1 MKPLYAQNRS
11 IAWRDLEGESV
22 LIDPSCGTVFVL
34 NELGSRIWRALE
46 SPTDEASIVET
57 IEETCSDVPPSVA
70 DEVAIFLSALRER
83 GLIARA
89 S

>member
-1 MKPLYAQNRS
+1 MKSLYTQNRS

-34 NELGSRIWRALE
+34 NALGSRIWRALE
-46 SPTDEASIVET
+46 TPNCEEGIVRE
-57 IEETCSDVPPSVA
+57 IEETCSEVPAKVSDDVA
-70 DEVAIFLSALRER
+70 QFLSALRER